1 MSNQKLKP
9 IPEVGKFYHFFDDG
23 KLSPGRHYICKVEQ
37 IVSESNANN
46 IIIKDIPVWDDNNE
60 CYREK
65 STLTDCWLKEKECNN
80 WIYAPI
86 TDYFVEVSCPKYDKY
101 NLWFARAKDGGWFS
115 LDIQSDWQGGRLDVT
130 GEIYDDIIKYWKEN
144 GYDISSYTNAK
155 YK

>member
-65 STLTDCWLKEKECNN
+65 STLTDCWLKEKECKN

>member
-1 MSNQKLKP
+1 MSNQKLKS

-23 KLSPGRHYICKVEQ
+23 KLSPERHYICKVEQ

-60 CYREK
+60 CHREN
-65 STLTDCWLKEKECNN
+65 STLIDCWLKEKDCNN

>member
-1 MSNQKLKP
+1 MSNQKLKS

-23 KLSPGRHYICKVEQ
+23 KLSPERHYICKVEQ
-37 IVSESNANN
+37 IVSESNAND

-65 STLTDCWLKEKECNN
+65 STLTDCWLKEKECKN

>member
-23 KLSPGRHYICKVEQ
+23 KLSPERHYICKVEQ

-46 IIIKDIPVWDDNNE
+46 IIIKDIPVWDDNNK

-65 STLTDCWLKEKECNN
+65 STLIDCWLKEKECKN

-115 LDIQSDWQGGRLDVT
+115 LDIQSGWQGGRLDVT
-130 GEIYDDIIKYWKEN
+130 GKIYDDIIKYWKEN
-144 GYDISSYTNAK
+144 GYDISSYINAK